1 MDHIYHYQS
10 PIGGITIKSNGTAL
24 TDLFFDTPEHGADT
38 TPKNTKEKT
47 LQIFELTEKWLDI
60 YFSGKAPNF
69 TPPILPNAT
78 PFRKTVFEIALSI
91 PYGQT
96 MTYGKIAAEIAR
108 RKGLKQMSAQAVGGA
123 LKNNPIALIIP
134 CHRIIGTNG
143 SLTGYAAGLD
153 KKTRLLKLEKAN
165 KN

>member
-24 TDLFFDTPEHGADT
+24 TSLCFDTPEHCTDT
-38 TPKNTKEKT
+38 APKNAKEKT
-47 LQIFELTEKWLDI
+47 LPIFELTKKWLDT

-69 TPPILPNAT
+69 TPPILPDTT

-96 MTYGKIAAEIAR
+96 MTYGKIAAKIAQQ
-108 RKGLKQMSAQAVGGA
+108 KGLKQMSAQAVGSA

-134 CHRIIGTNG
+134 CHRVIGTNG

-153 KKTRLLKLEKAN
+153 KKTRLLKLEKTN